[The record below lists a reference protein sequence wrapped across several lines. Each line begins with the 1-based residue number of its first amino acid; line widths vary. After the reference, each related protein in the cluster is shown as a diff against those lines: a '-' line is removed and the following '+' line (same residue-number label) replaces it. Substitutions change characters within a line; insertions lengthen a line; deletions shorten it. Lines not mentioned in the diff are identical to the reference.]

1 MRYFAS
7 LLADYLAIWLSLYKN
22 IAELLGRAA
31 HIEARKAEICNR
43 TNASHRLHFM
53 GSFRRL
59 RFLGCVSRL
68 DPTTYTLWAFASC
81 ADLTGRTSRAFVSLT
96 HCMGPL
102 HS

>member
-31 HIEARKAEICNR
+31 HIEARKAEIRNR
-43 TNASHRLHFM
+43 AGASHLLRFM

-59 RFLGCVSRL
+59 RFLGCVSRFG
-68 DPTTYTLWAFASC
+68 PTACTLWAFASC
-81 ADLTGRTSRAFVSLT
+81 ADITGRTSGLSS
-96 HCMGPL
+96 H
-102 HS
+102 